1 MNQFIYLNKK
11 GEELIHVSKHMFFRH
26 SNFSEF
32 QETVKEM
39 WESMCEQRL
48 CIRQYHT
55 LYAMSPNPN
64 FNSYKTLFY
73 LNMKIVVR
81 RYI

>member
-39 WESMCEQRL
+39 WESM
-48 CIRQYHT
+48 
-55 LYAMSPNPN
+55 
-64 FNSYKTLFY
+64 
-73 LNMKIVVR
+73 
-81 RYI
+81 